1 MGSKHSTRFRITPLR
16 PWFLAVGILGIP
28 VSIGAIVM
36 VLTGDAGNIPGLAL
50 GFLAVSG
57 LLAIPITLAVL
68 TSTWDVDAEGI
79 GGRDNYHIYRRVD
92 WSEIDSVSPMLIPG
106 YPLLW
111 VNANWKRKAFW
122 LPLFFTDMRGLRHAV
137 ARNAPED
144 NPLRR
149 YLERHQG

>member
-106 YPLLW
+106 YP
-111 VNANWKRKAFW
+111 FS
-122 LPLFFTDMRGLRHAV
+122 G
-137 ARNAPED
+137 
-144 NPLRR
+144 
-149 YLERHQG
+149 